1 MKLIKVVSIIGL
13 AATLLFSGST
23 KLKSSKSGHIVYYVI
38 PACDSAS
45 SDTCGPISLA
55 YAKNFSLKY
64 CGSALTGQDT
74 AIAESSFTVRMY
86 MADENNNTDLIT
98 PNSADSVYDPF
109 GSGSIDNHD
118 ACMSKGL
125 ELDAAPYVSIVFT
138 RTDKNPIVFDT
149 DTDSVFT
156 FHVVR
161 EK

>member
-1 MKLIKVVSIIGL
+1 MKLVKVVSIIVL
-13 AATLLFSGST
+13 SATVLFSGNI
-23 KLKSSKSGHIVYYVI
+23 KLKSSRSGHVVYYVV

-55 YAKNFSLKY
+55 YAKNFALKY

-74 AIAESSFTVRMY
+74 AIAESSFTVRMFL
-86 MADENNNTDLIT
+86 ADGNSNTNLIT
-98 PNSADSVYDPF
+98 PTGADSVYDPF

-118 ACMSKGL
+118 ACRSKGL

-138 RTDKNPIVFDT
+138 RTDINPIVFDT

-156 FHVVR
+156 FHIVR